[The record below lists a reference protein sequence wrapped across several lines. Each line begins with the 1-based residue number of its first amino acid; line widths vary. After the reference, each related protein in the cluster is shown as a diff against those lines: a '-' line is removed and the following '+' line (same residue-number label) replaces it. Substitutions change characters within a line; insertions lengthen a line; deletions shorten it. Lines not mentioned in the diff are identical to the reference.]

1 MITLDNIKQQKEEL
15 KKSFKEFQAFA
26 DQVKEMEKEVTELE
40 ALGESNLSITQ
51 AIRLAKVKE
60 NLAVADKVKNNATL
74 NLYPVLYNGW
84 YDLSESITNYM
95 LQEME
100 NDNELKTLKQ
110 EYSKTKEKLLQLAV
124 EHDTKYSDK
133 LEKMKKEIS
142 DLGYFTLVE
151 EIASNK
157 DANLLGLRRPSTSQV
172 RYFNPEQFKIE
183 FPDGMYNEYN
193 DAMNEYKAKKILPWF
208 GKK

>member
-60 NLAVADKVKNNATL
+60 DLAVADKVKNNATL
-74 NLYPVLYNGW
+74 NLYPVLYKGGC
-84 YDLSESITNYM
+84 DLSESITNYM

-133 LEKMKKEIS
+133 LDKMKKEIS
-142 DLGYFTLVE
+142 DIGYFTLVE

-193 DAMNEYKAKKILPWF
+193 DAMKQYKAKKTFPWF
-208 GKK
+208 GMK

>member
-1 MITLDNIKQQKEEL
+1 MIRLDDIKNKKEEL
-15 KKSFKEFQAFA
+15 TRQLEEFRVYANKT
-26 DQVKEMEKEVTELE
+26 KEMEEEVTRLE
-40 ALGESNLSITQ
+40 ALEKSNLSITQ
-51 AIRLAKVKE
+51 AVQLAKLKE
-60 NLAVADKVKNNATL
+60 ELALAGEIKGKATK
-74 NLYPVLYNGW
+74 NLYPVLYNAS
-84 YDLSESITNYM
+84 YDLSELITNYM

-142 DLGYFTLVE
+142 DIGYFTLVE
-151 EIASNK
+151 EIADNK
-157 DANLLGLRRPSTSQV
+157 DAKLLGLRCPSTSQV
-172 RYFNPEQFKIE
+172 KYFNPEQFKVDS
-183 FPDGMYNEYN
+183 PDGMYHEY
-193 DAMNEYKAKKILPWF
+193 DHAMKEYKAKKILPWF

>member
-1 MITLDNIKQQKEEL
+1 M
-15 KKSFKEFQAFA
+15 KKSFKEFQAYA
-26 DQVKEMEKEVTELE
+26 DQVKEMEKEVAELE

-51 AIRLAKVKE
+51 AIRLTKVKE
-60 NLAVADKVKNNATL
+60 DLAVAGKVKNKATK
-74 NLYPVLYNGW
+74 NLYPVLYNAS
-84 YDLSESITNYM
+84 YDLSELITNYM

-142 DLGYFTLVE
+142 DIGYFTLVE
-151 EIASNK
+151 EIADNK
-157 DANLLGLRRPSTSQV
+157 DAKLLGLRYPSTSQV
-172 RYFNPEQFKIE
+172 KYFNPEQFKIE
-183 FPDGMYNEYN
+183 FPDGMYHEY
-193 DAMNEYKAKKILPWF
+193 DHAMKEYKAKKILPWF

>member
-1 MITLDNIKQQKEEL
+1 MITLDNIKLKKEEL
-15 KKSFKEFQAFA
+15 KKSFKESQAYA

-51 AIRLAKVKE
+51 AIRLAKLKE
-60 NLAVADKVKNNATL
+60 DLAVADKVKNNATL
-74 NLYPVLYNGW
+74 NLYPLLYNAS
-84 YDLSESITNYM
+84 YDLSELIMNYM

-133 LEKMKKEIS
+133 LEKMKKAIS
-142 DLGYFTLVE
+142 DIGYFTLVE
-151 EIASNK
+151 EIADNK
-157 DANLLGLRRPSTSQV
+157 DAKMLGLRCPSTSQV

-193 DAMNEYKAKKILPWF
+193 DAMKQYKAKKTLPWF

>member
-1 MITLDNIKQQKEEL
+1 MIRLDDIKNKKEEL
-15 KKSFKEFQAFA
+15 TRQLEEFRVYANKT
-26 DQVKEMEKEVTELE
+26 KEMEEEVTRLE
-40 ALGESNLSITQ
+40 ALEKSNLSITQ
-51 AIRLAKVKE
+51 AVQLAKLKE
-60 NLAVADKVKNNATL
+60 ELALAGEIKGKATK
-74 NLYPVLYNGW
+74 NLYPVLYNAS
-84 YDLSESITNYM
+84 YDLSELITNYM

-142 DLGYFTLVE
+142 DIGYFTLVE
-151 EIASNK
+151 EIADNK
-157 DANLLGLRRPSTSQV
+157 DAKLLGLRCPSTSQV
-172 RYFNPEQFKIE
+172 KYFNPEQFKVDS
-183 FPDGMYNEYN
+183 PDGMFHEY
-193 DAMNEYKAKKILPWF
+193 DHAMKEYKAKKILPWF

>member
-1 MITLDNIKQQKEEL
+1 MIKLDDIKQQTEEL
-15 KKSFKEFQAFA
+15 KKNFKELQAYTE
-26 DQVKEMEKEVTELE
+26 QVKEMEKEVAELE

-51 AIRLAKVKE
+51 VIRLSKVKE
-60 NLAVADKVKNNATL
+60 ELAVADKVKGKATM
-74 NLYPVLYNGW
+74 NLYPVLYKGGC
-84 YDLSESITNYM
+84 DLSELIKDYM
-95 LQEME
+95 LQEIE
-100 NDNELKTLKQ
+100 NDKELDKLKQ

-142 DLGYFTLVE
+142 DIGYFTLVE

-157 DANLLGLRRPSTSQV
+157 DAKLLGLNQLSTYQV
-172 RYFNPEQFKIE
+172 KYFNPEQFKIE

-208 GKK
+208 GMK